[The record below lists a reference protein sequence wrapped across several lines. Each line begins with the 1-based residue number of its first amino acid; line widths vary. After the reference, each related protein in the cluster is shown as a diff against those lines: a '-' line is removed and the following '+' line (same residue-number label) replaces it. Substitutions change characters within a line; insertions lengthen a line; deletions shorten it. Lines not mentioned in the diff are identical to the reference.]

1 MSHSLCYYLK
11 SCKNKKPTKCIIDMK
26 YFTLNKCYNAMFKKR
41 YFSTYE
47 HSYNH
52 LQNLCYVKI
61 INNHF
66 FS

>member
-1 MSHSLCYYLK
+1 
-11 SCKNKKPTKCIIDMK
+11 MK
-26 YFTLNKCYNAMFKKR
+26 YFTLNNAMFKKR

-47 HSYNH
+47 HSYSH

-66 FS
+66 LFSRMLLKEFEKNA